1 LTLRWLLWSL
11 ASPSQILVACAI
23 AGGLLLLLA
32 RPRIGPPG
40 RVARLGRALAVTGG
54 LGLLVFGLLP
64 TSHALARV
72 LEERFPRPDL
82 PPDVAGIVLLGGAE
96 RLAASE
102 AHGEPLL
109 NAFGTRY
116 VAALRLAA
124 RYPQA
129 RLVHT
134 GGARLPDG
142 TRRLGTES
150 GVAAA
155 VLEGSGLDRR
165 RIVYE
170 SIARDSCEH
179 PARVRDLVRP
189 APGET
194 WVVVTSAM
202 HMPRAMGCF
211 RAAGWPGIVPYP
223 TDYRV
228 VAGDWDRGSFRVT
241 DNLALLDAALH
252 EWIGL
257 AYYRL
262 TGRIAEIF
270 PAP

>member
-1 LTLRWLLWSL
+1 LSLRWLLWSL
-11 ASPSQILVACAI
+11 ASPSQILLACAI
-23 AGGLLLLLA
+23 AGGVLLILS
-32 RPRIGPPG
+32 RPRVGPPT
-40 RVARLGRALAVTGG
+40 RWARLGRALAVTGSV
-54 LGLLVFGLLP
+54 GLLVFGLLP
-64 TSHALARV
+64 ASHALARV

-82 PPDVAGIVLLGGAE
+82 PADVAGIVLLGGAE
-96 RLAASE
+96 RIAASD

-109 NAFGTRY
+109 NASGTRY
-116 VAALRLAA
+116 VAALRLAE

-142 TRRLGTES
+142 RATFGSES
-150 GVAAA
+150 SIAAA
-155 VLEGSGLDRR
+155 VLEGSGIDRR

-179 PARVRDLVRP
+179 PAKVRDLVRP
-189 APGET
+189 AAGET

-202 HMPRAMGCF
+202 HMPRVVGCF
-211 RAAGWPGIVPYP
+211 RAAGWTDIVPYP
-223 TDYRV
+223 TDFRV
-228 VAGDWDRGSFRVT
+228 VPGDWNHSTFRIA
-241 DNLALLDAALH
+241 DNLALLDSALH
-252 EWIGL
+252 EWVGL

-262 TGRIAEIF
+262 AGRIAEIF

>member
-11 ASPSQILVACAI
+11 ASPSQVLVACAI
-23 AGGLLLLLA
+23 AGGVLLILS
-32 RPRIGPPG
+32 RPRVGPPT
-40 RVARLGRALAVTGG
+40 RMARLGRGLAATGG

-64 TSHALARV
+64 TSHTLARV
-72 LEERFPRPDL
+72 LEERFPRPEL

-96 RLAASE
+96 RIAASN

-109 NAFGTRY
+109 NLSATRY
-116 VAALRLAA
+116 VAALRLAEQ
-124 RYPQA
+124 YPQA

-142 TRRLGTES
+142 SYRFGSES
-150 GVAAA
+150 SVAAA

-170 SIARDSCEH
+170 SIARDSCDH
-179 PARVRDLVRP
+179 PARVRELVRP
-189 APGET
+189 GPGET

-202 HMPRAMGCF
+202 HMPRVIACF
-211 RAAGWPGIVPYP
+211 RAAGWNDIVPYP
-223 TDYRV
+223 TDFRV
-228 VAGDWDRGSFRVT
+228 VAGEWDRSTFRIA
-241 DNLALLDAALH
+241 DNLMLLDAALH
-252 EWIGL
+252 EWVGL

>member
-1 LTLRWLLWSL
+1 MTLRWLLWSL
-11 ASPSQILVACAI
+11 ASPSQILLVCAI
-23 AGGLLLLLA
+23 VGGVLLIVS
-32 RPRIGPPG
+32 RPRVGPPT
-40 RVARLGRALAVTGG
+40 RMARLGRTLSVTGG
-54 LGLLVFGLLP
+54 LGLLVFGLFP

-96 RLAASE
+96 RITASGV
-102 AHGEPLL
+102 HGEPLL
-109 NAFGTRY
+109 NASGTRY
-116 VAALRLAA
+116 VAALRLAV

-134 GGARLPDG
+134 GGARRPGGGQGLVS
-142 TRRLGTES
+142 ES
-150 GVAAA
+150 GIAAA
-155 VLEGSGLDRR
+155 VLEGSGLDQR

-170 SIARDSCEH
+170 SVARDSCEH
-179 PARVRDLVRP
+179 PARVRELVRP

-202 HMPRAMGCF
+202 HVPRVVGCF
-211 RAAGWPGIVPYP
+211 RAAGWPDVVPYP
-223 TDYRV
+223 TDFRV
-228 VAGDWDRGSFRVT
+228 VAGDWDRGTFRIA

-252 EWIGL
+252 EWVGL

>member
-11 ASPSQILVACAI
+11 ASPSQILLACTI
-23 AGGLLLLLA
+23 AGGVLLFLS
-32 RPRIGPPG
+32 RHRVGPPTRLS
-40 RVARLGRALAVTGG
+40 RVGRALCVTGS

-64 TSHALARV
+64 TSHTLARA
-72 LEERFPRPDL
+72 LEERFPRAEL
-82 PPDVAGIVLLGGAE
+82 PPEIAGIVLLGGAE
-96 RLAASE
+96 RIAASD

-109 NAFGTRY
+109 NVSATRY
-116 VAALRLAA
+116 VAALRLAE

-134 GGARLPDG
+134 GGTRLPDSS
-142 TRRLGTES
+142 RRFSTES

-155 VLEGSGLDRR
+155 VLEGAGVDRR

-179 PARVRDLVRP
+179 PARVRELVRP
-189 APGET
+189 RPGET

-202 HMPRAMGCF
+202 HMPRVVACF
-211 RAAGWPGIVPYP
+211 RAAGWRDIVPYP
-223 TDYRV
+223 TDFRV
-228 VAGDWDRGSFRVT
+228 VPGGWNQSTFRIA
-241 DNLALLDAALH
+241 DNLMLLDAALH
-252 EWIGL
+252 EWLGL

-262 TGRIAEIF
+262 SGRIAEIF

>member
-1 LTLRWLLWSL
+1 MSLRWLLWSL
-11 ASPSQILVACAI
+11 ASPSQIIVACAI
-23 AGGLLLLLA
+23 AGGLLMVIA
-32 RPRIGPPG
+32 RPRVGPPG
-40 RVARLGRALAVTGG
+40 RVARIGRALAVTGS

-64 TSHALARV
+64 TSHTFARV
-72 LEERFPRPDL
+72 LEGRFPRPDL
-82 PPDVAGIVLLGGAE
+82 PPDVAGIVLLGGSE
-96 RLAASE
+96 RIAASD

-109 NAFGTRY
+109 NAFGSRY
-116 VAALRLAA
+116 VAALRLAVQ
-124 RYPQA
+124 YPQA

-142 TRRLGTES
+142 SRRFSSES

-155 VLEGSGLDRR
+155 VLEGTGLDRR

-179 PARVRDLVRP
+179 PAKVRDLVRP
-189 APGET
+189 VPGET

-202 HMPRAMGCF
+202 HMPRVVGCF
-211 RAAGWPGIVPYP
+211 RAAGWPEIVPYP

-228 VAGDWDRGSFRVT
+228 VAGDWGRGTFRIA
-241 DNLALLDAALH
+241 DNLALLDSALH
-252 EWIGL
+252 EWLGL

>member
-1 LTLRWLLWSL
+1 LSLRWLLWSL
-11 ASPSQILVACAI
+11 ASPSQILLACAI
-23 AGGLLLLLA
+23 AGGVLLILS
-32 RPRIGPPG
+32 RPRVGPPT
-40 RVARLGRALAVTGG
+40 RMARLGRALAVTGSV
-54 LGLLVFGLLP
+54 GLLVFGLLP

-72 LEERFPRPDL
+72 LEGRFPRPDL
-82 PPDVAGIVLLGGAE
+82 PANVAGIVLLGGAE
-96 RLAASE
+96 RITASSV
-102 AHGEPLL
+102 HGEPLL
-109 NAFGTRY
+109 NASGTRY

-134 GGARLPDG
+134 GGARRPDG
-142 TRRLGTES
+142 SNNLGSES
-150 GVAAA
+150 GIAAA

-179 PARVRDLVRP
+179 PDKVRELVRP

-202 HMPRAMGCF
+202 HMPRVMGCF
-211 RAAGWPGIVPYP
+211 RAAGWPEIVPYP
-223 TDYRV
+223 TDFRV
-228 VAGDWDRGSFRVT
+228 VAGDWGRGTFRIA
-241 DNLALLDAALH
+241 DNLTLLDLALH
-252 EWIGL
+252 EWVGL

-262 TGRIAEIF
+262 SGRIAEIF

>member
-1 LTLRWLLWSL
+1 MSLRWLLWSL

-32 RPRIGPPG
+32 RPRVGPPA
-40 RVARLGRALAVTGG
+40 RVARLGRALAVIGS
-54 LGLLVFGLLP
+54 LGLLLFGLFP
-64 TSHALARV
+64 TSHTLARV
-72 LEERFPRPDL
+72 LEERFPRPEL
-82 PPDVAGIVLLGGAE
+82 PADVAGIVLLGGAE
-96 RLAASE
+96 RVPASD

-109 NAFGTRY
+109 NASATRY
-116 VAALRLAA
+116 VAALRLAE

-134 GGARLPDG
+134 GGARLRDG
-142 TRRLGTES
+142 GRGFGSES
-150 GVAAA
+150 AVAAA
-155 VLEGSGLDRR
+155 VLTGAGVDSR

-170 SIARDSCEH
+170 SVARDSCEH
-179 PARVRDLVRP
+179 PSRVRDLVRP

-202 HMPRAMGCF
+202 HMPRVVGCF
-211 RAAGWPGIVPYP
+211 RAAGWPEIVPYP

-228 VAGDWDRGSFRVT
+228 VAGGWGRGTFRIA
-241 DNLALLDAALH
+241 DNLVLLDAALH
-252 EWIGL
+252 EWLGL

-262 TGRIAEIF
+262 SGRIAEIF